1 MNINDIDPFD
11 EGDYYDEELEDFYNE
26 DYDPRDLQEEAE
38 DFEFVLKKLIKDTK
52 NIYNKDSIILL
63 KKKEGDL
70 K

>member
-11 EGDYYDEELEDFYNE
+11 EGDYYDEDLEDFYNE
-26 DYDPRDLQEEAE
+26 DYDPKDLQKEAE

-52 NIYNKDSIILL
+52 NIYNKDSVILL